1 MTTKKPALAPPEKIV
16 PALVHHYTPDE
27 PGPNISDSDRLK
39 TLLGKLPALS
49 SEDTVDTVAELLKR
63 HEPGASFSREDMGV
77 VAFVD
82 DAVTT
87 YLKQTDL
94 DFRIESFV
102 RGIAPRIASLA
113 FESDIHAVTKPHRL
127 FELVDLIVH
136 ECIGWSEDL
145 GILGE
150 QFIEKI
156 TPTIAGHANGR
167 LNTEKCMEELA
178 KTFKKEEPIFEKLE
192 QRLIDRELK
201 VLGGKKGQYYSA
213 EYLNKE
219 MSGNQM
225 PLFVIFMFQGP
236 WYDFMQKIFIAYG
249 EKSKEWQNVQKLTEA
264 MIWSLQPRK
273 DNSKEKEK
281 QTQLI
286 GSLPKQI
293 RGFCESMKFETEFVI
308 ESLADLEA
316 EWEAIRGNEPSDP
329 CDFEPIEVDENM
341 AASMQE
347 ATRDAVAKIKD
358 VELGTWYLYDDPTE
372 PDEKVARIKL
382 ILNWQETEQL
392 LLTNHNRR
400 KVVHLS
406 YGEMVN
412 HLGAGIMKELTPAH
426 SSAEV
431 FLSHLFEVLRAVS
444 TQNKKEKQ
452 IEVRE
457 DRQAVSQEYTQERKE
472 DLERQLALLQAQ
484 AEKKKKRAMVLR
496 HKAEKKMAAAESTV
510 AALKQDAWVKLPIM
524 EGTLTPCKLVAI
536 ISANQTYIFANRAGL
551 KVAEYTASQLAH
563 MIVTENS
570 EILDTGAEFE
580 SALATVVTGLRE
592 DKNKSFDELTG
603 SAES

>member
-1 MTTKKPALAPPEKIV
+1 MTTKKTALAPPEKIV

-27 PGPNISDSDRLK
+27 PGPNLSDSERLR
-39 TLLGKLPALS
+39 TLLEKLPSLS
-49 SEDTVDTVAELLKR
+49 TEDNIDTVTALLKR
-63 HEPGASFSREDMGV
+63 HEPGASFSREDLAV

-82 DAVTT
+82 DAITA

-102 RGIAPRIASLA
+102 RGIAPRIAALA
-113 FESDIHAVTKPHRL
+113 FSSNIHAVTKSHKL
-127 FELVDLIVH
+127 FDLVDLIVR

-150 QFIEKI
+150 QFIDKL
-156 TPTIAGHANGR
+156 TPVVSGHTNGR
-167 LNTEKCMEELA
+167 VATEQCIDDLKA
-178 KTFKKEEPIFEKLE
+178 AFKKEEPIFEKLE
-192 QRLIDRELK
+192 ERLIERELK

-213 EYLNKE
+213 EFLNTA
-219 MSGNQM
+219 MAGNQM

-249 EKSKEWQNVQKLTEA
+249 EKSKEWDNVKKLSEA
-264 MIWSLQPRK
+264 MIWALQPNK
-273 DNSKEKEK
+273 DRNK
-281 QTQLI
+281 QLKLI

-293 RGFCESMKFETEFVI
+293 TSFCEGMKFDTAFVV

-316 EWEAIRGNEPSDP
+316 EFDAIRSNEPSDP
-329 CDFEPIEVDENM
+329 CDFEPIDVDENM

-358 VELGTWYLYDDPTE
+358 VALGSWYLYDDPTE

-382 ILNWQETEQL
+382 ILNWEETEQ

-412 HLGAGIMKELTPAH
+412 HLSAGIMKELTPAK
-426 SSAEV
+426 SSAQV
-431 FLSHLFEVLRAVS
+431 FLTHLYDVLRAVS

-457 DRQAVSQEYTQERKE
+457 ERRAVSMEYTQERKE
-472 DLERQLALLQAQ
+472 DLERQLAQLQAQ
-484 AEKKKKRAMVLR
+484 AERKKKRAEVLR
-496 HKAEKKMAAAESTV
+496 QKAEKKMEAAESMV
-510 AALKQDAWVKLPIM
+510 IALKQDAWVKLPIM

-536 ISANQTYIFANRAGL
+536 ITANKTYIFANRAGL

-580 SALATVVTGLRE
+580 SALATVVSGLRE
-592 DKNKSFDELTG
+592 DKNKSYDELTG
-603 SAES
+603 SSE

>member
-27 PGPNISDSDRLK
+27 PGPNVSDSGRLK
-39 TLLGKLPALS
+39 TLLEKLPSLS
-49 SEDTVDTVAELLKR
+49 SEDTVDPIAALLKR
-63 HEPGASFSREDMGV
+63 YEPGSSFSREDMAV
-77 VAFVD
+77 TAFVD
-82 DAVTT
+82 DAVTS

-102 RGIAPRIASLA
+102 RGIAPRIAALA
-113 FESDIHAVTKPHRL
+113 FESDIHAVTKPHKL
-127 FELVDLIVH
+127 FDLVDLIVR
-136 ECIGWSEDL
+136 ECIGWSENL

-150 QFIEKI
+150 QFIEKVSPVI
-156 TPTIAGHANGR
+156 TGHANGR
-167 LNTEKCMEELA
+167 LTPEQCMEDLQEV
-178 KTFKKEEPIFEKLE
+178 FRKEEPIFEKLE

-201 VLGGKKGQYYSA
+201 VLGGKKGQYYA
-213 EYLNKE
+213 AVYLNKE

-225 PLFVIFMFQGP
+225 PLFVIFMFQGA
-236 WYDFMQKIFIAYG
+236 WYDFMQKIFVAYG
-249 EKSKEWQNVQKLTEA
+249 EKSKEWENVKKLTEA
-264 MIWSLQPRK
+264 MIWTLQPGK
-273 DNSKEKEK
+273 DREKRL
-281 QTQLI
+281 QMI
-286 GSLPKQI
+286 GNLPKQI
-293 RGFCESMKFETEFVI
+293 RTFCENMKFETEFVV

-316 EWEAIRGNEPSDP
+316 EWDAIKGNDPSDP
-329 CDFEPIEVDENM
+329 CDFEPIDVDENM

-358 VELGTWYLYDDPTE
+358 VELGSWYLYDDPTE
-372 PDEKVARIKL
+372 PA
-382 ILNWQETEQL
+382 ETEQL

-412 HLGAGIMKELTPAH
+412 HIGSGIMKELIPAK

-457 DRQAVSQEYTQERKE
+457 ERRAVSEEYNQERKE
-472 DLERQLALLQAQ
+472 DLEKKLALLQEQ

-496 HKAEKKMAAAESTV
+496 HKAEKKMEAAESTV
-510 AALKQDAWVKLPIM
+510 TALKQDAWVKLPIM
-524 EGTLTPCKLVAI
+524 EGP
-536 ISANQTYIFANRAGL
+536 SPPANWLPLSLPTKPTSLPI
-551 KVAEYTASQLAH
+551 EPASRLLSTRQASWH
-563 MIVTENS
+563 I
-570 EILDTGAEFE
+570 
-580 SALATVVTGLRE
+580 
-592 DKNKSFDELTG
+592 
-603 SAES
+603 

>member
-1 MTTKKPALAPPEKIV
+1 MTTNKPALAPPEKIV

-27 PGPNISDSDRLK
+27 PGPNVTDSARLK
-39 TLLGKLPALS
+39 TLLEKLPSLS
-49 SEDTVDTVAELLKR
+49 NEDTVDTIAALLKR
-63 HEPGASFSREDMGV
+63 YEPGSSFSREDIAV
-77 VAFVD
+77 IAFVD
-82 DAVTT
+82 DAVTS

-94 DFRIESFV
+94 DFRIEPFV
-102 RGIAPRIASLA
+102 RGIAPRIAALA
-113 FESDIHAVTKPHRL
+113 FESDIHAVTKPHKL
-127 FELVDLIVH
+127 FDLVDLIVR

-156 TPTIAGHANGR
+156 SPVITGHASGR
-167 LNTEKCMEELA
+167 LTTDQCMEDLQ
-178 KTFKKEEPIFEKLE
+178 KVFKKEEPIFEKLE

-201 VLGGKKGQYYSA
+201 VLGGKKGKYHAA
-213 EYLNKE
+213 EFLNRE
-219 MSGNQM
+219 MTGNQM
-225 PLFVIFMFQGP
+225 PLFVIFMFQGA
-236 WYDFMQKIFIAYG
+236 WYDFMQMIFVAYG
-249 EKSKEWQNVQKLTEA
+249 EKSKEWENVKKLTEA
-264 MIWSLQPRK
+264 MIWTLQPGK
-273 DNSKEKEK
+273 DKEKRL
-281 QTQLI
+281 QMI
-286 GSLPKQI
+286 GNLPKQI
-293 RGFCESMKFETEFVI
+293 RTFCENMKFETGFVV

-316 EWEAIRGNEPSDP
+316 EWDAIKGNDPSDP
-329 CDFEPIEVDENM
+329 CDFEPIDVDENM

-347 ATRDAVAKIKD
+347 ATRDAVAKIRD
-358 VELGTWYLYDDPTE
+358 VELGSWYLYDDPTE

-392 LLTNHNRR
+392 LLTNHKRR

-412 HLGAGIMKELTPAH
+412 HIGSGIMKELIPAK

-431 FLSHLFEVLRAVS
+431 FLSHMFEVLRSVS

-457 DRQAVSQEYTQERKE
+457 ERRAISEEYNQERKE
-472 DLERQLALLQAQ
+472 DLERQLALSQEQ
-484 AEKKKKRAMVLR
+484 AEKKKRAMVLM
-496 HKAEKKMAAAESTV
+496 HKAEKKMEAAESTV
-510 AALKQDAWVKLPIM
+510 TALKQDAWVKLPIM

-536 ISANQTYIFANRAGL
+536 IPANKTYIFANRAGL

-580 SALATVVTGLRE
+580 SALATVVSGLRE
-592 DKNKSFDELTG
+592 DKNKSYDELTG
-603 SAES
+603 SKE

>member
-27 PGPNISDSDRLK
+27 PGPNVSDSGRLK
-39 TLLGKLPALS
+39 TLLEKLPSLS
-49 SEDTVDTVAELLKR
+49 SEDTVDPIAALLKR
-63 HEPGASFSREDMGV
+63 YEPGSSFSREDMAV
-77 VAFVD
+77 TAFVD
-82 DAVTT
+82 DAVTS

-102 RGIAPRIASLA
+102 RGIAPRIAALA
-113 FESDIHAVTKPHRL
+113 FESDIHAVTKPHKL
-127 FELVDLIVH
+127 FDLVDLIVR
-136 ECIGWSEDL
+136 ECIGWSENL

-150 QFIEKI
+150 QFIEKVSPVI
-156 TPTIAGHANGR
+156 TGHANGR
-167 LNTEKCMEELA
+167 LTPEQCMEDLQEV
-178 KTFKKEEPIFEKLE
+178 FRKEEPIFEKLE

-201 VLGGKKGQYYSA
+201 VLGGKKGQYYAA

-225 PLFVIFMFQGP
+225 PLFVIFMFQGA
-236 WYDFMQKIFIAYG
+236 WYDFMQKIFVAYG
-249 EKSKEWQNVQKLTEA
+249 EKSKEWENVKKLTEA
-264 MIWSLQPRK
+264 MIWTLQPGK
-273 DNSKEKEK
+273 DREKRL
-281 QTQLI
+281 QMI
-286 GSLPKQI
+286 GNLPKQI
-293 RGFCESMKFETEFVI
+293 RTFCENMKFETEFVV

-316 EWEAIRGNEPSDP
+316 EWDAIKGNDPSDP
-329 CDFEPIEVDENM
+329 CDFEPIDVDENM

-358 VELGTWYLYDDPTE
+358 VELGSWYLYDDPTE
-372 PDEKVARIKL
+372 PA
-382 ILNWQETEQL
+382 ETEQL

-412 HLGAGIMKELTPAH
+412 HIGSGIMKELIPAK

-457 DRQAVSQEYTQERKE
+457 ERRAVSEEYNQERKE
-472 DLERQLALLQAQ
+472 DLEKKLALLQEQ

-496 HKAEKKMAAAESTV
+496 HKAEKKMEAAESTV
-510 AALKQDAWVKLPIM
+510 TALKQDAWVKLPIM
-524 EGTLTPCKLVAI
+524 EGP
-536 ISANQTYIFANRAGL
+536 SPPANWLPLSLPTKPTSLPI
-551 KVAEYTASQLAH
+551 EPASRLLSTRQASWH
-563 MIVTENS
+563 I
-570 EILDTGAEFE
+570 
-580 SALATVVTGLRE
+580 
-592 DKNKSFDELTG
+592 
-603 SAES
+603 

>member
-27 PGPNISDSDRLK
+27 PGPNVSDSGRLK
-39 TLLGKLPALS
+39 TLLEKLPSLS
-49 SEDTVDTVAELLKR
+49 SEDTVDPIAALLKR
-63 HEPGASFSREDMGV
+63 YEPGSSFSREDMAV
-77 VAFVD
+77 TAFVD
-82 DAVTT
+82 DAVTS

-102 RGIAPRIASLA
+102 RGIAPRIAALA
-113 FESDIHAVTKPHRL
+113 FESDIHAVTKPHKL
-127 FELVDLIVH
+127 FDLVDLIVR
-136 ECIGWSEDL
+136 ECIGWSENL

-150 QFIEKI
+150 QFIEKVSPVI
-156 TPTIAGHANGR
+156 TGHANGR
-167 LNTEKCMEELA
+167 LTPEQCMEDLQEV
-178 KTFKKEEPIFEKLE
+178 FRKEEPIFEKLE

-201 VLGGKKGQYYSA
+201 VLGGKKGQYYA
-213 EYLNKE
+213 AVYLNKE

-225 PLFVIFMFQGP
+225 PLFVIFMFQGA
-236 WYDFMQKIFIAYG
+236 WYDFMQKIFVAYG
-249 EKSKEWQNVQKLTEA
+249 EKSKEWENVKKLTEA
-264 MIWSLQPRK
+264 MIWTLQPGK
-273 DNSKEKEK
+273 DREKRL
-281 QTQLI
+281 QMI
-286 GSLPKQI
+286 GNLPKQI
-293 RGFCESMKFETEFVI
+293 RTFCENMKFETEFVV

-316 EWEAIRGNEPSDP
+316 EWDAIKGNDPSDP
-329 CDFEPIEVDENM
+329 CDFEPIDVDENM

-358 VELGTWYLYDDPTE
+358 VELGSWYLYDDPTE
-372 PDEKVARIKL
+372 PA
-382 ILNWQETEQL
+382 ETEQL

-412 HLGAGIMKELTPAH
+412 HIGSGIMKELIPAK

-457 DRQAVSQEYTQERKE
+457 ERRAVSEEYNQERKE
-472 DLERQLALLQAQ
+472 DLEKKLALLQEQ

-496 HKAEKKMAAAESTV
+496 HKAEKKMEAAESTV
-510 AALKQDAWVKLPIM
+510 TALKQDAWVKLPIM
-524 EGTLTPCKLVAI
+524 EGP
-536 ISANQTYIFANRAGL
+536 SPPANWLPLSLPTKPTSLPIEPASGL
-551 KVAEYTASQLAH
+551 LSTRQASWH
-563 MIVTENS
+563 I
-570 EILDTGAEFE
+570 
-580 SALATVVTGLRE
+580 
-592 DKNKSFDELTG
+592 
-603 SAES
+603 